1 MKSIKLF
8 CIITASMLLAFEALA
23 QPVGTA
29 PSPSAPVPILAQ
41 SAWYRGGNF
50 GFGTG
55 LTNNVFGTAV
65 GFNSGIYTMTFG
77 INRTHLNGSQT
88 ATLNGVVQPVDGY
101 FGIGPNGY
109 FASNSPATMLHLQGP
124 DNSGFGSLS
133 GWRKWI
139 KTGTFTS
146 ENSDA
151 LAGAMCLF
159 QKC

>member
-1 MKSIKLF
+1 MKK
-8 CIITASMLLAFEALA
+8 IIFIMIPTLLVSLSYS
-23 QPVGTA
+23 QPVGA
-29 PSPSAPVPILAQ
+29 PPSPNNVANDAV

-50 GFGTG
+50 PVGATPV
-55 LTNNVFGTAV
+55 TSNVFGTAA

-77 INRTHLNGSQT
+77 INRTRLNGSQT